1 MSGLAVFYTR
11 RMGQQREVA
20 DGLIEAFRR
29 DGAVCVR
36 GAFSSGD
43 LAQVEQAI
51 EQNLA
56 SPGERALIASRPDD
70 PGRFFEDFCN
80 WQRLPQIEAIVRTS
94 PASAIAGELMGAQ
107 RVRFYHDHVLVKEP
121 GTVQR
126 TPWHQDQPYYN
137 VNGAQTCSV
146 WLPVDPVP
154 RVSTLEFVAGSHLG
168 PWLMP
173 RTFMDNQAK
182 WFPDG
187 ALDELPDIE
196 NDRSGFEIIGWELDP
211 GDAVFFN
218 MLTLHCAGGVE
229 GPQRRR
235 ALSLR
240 FLGDDVTHA
249 PRAWTTSPDFPGLS
263 EELEAG
269 APLEHPL
276 FPVVWEREAREGR

>member
-1 MSGLAVFYTR
+1 MDEQLAV
-11 RMGQQREVA
+11 A
-20 DGLIEAFRR
+20 DDLVEAFRR
-29 DGAVCVR
+29 DGAVCIR
-36 GAFSSGD
+36 DAFSTQD
-43 LAQVEQAI
+43 LSFVEDAI

-56 SPGERALIASRPDD
+56 SPSERALLASRPDD

-80 WQRLPQIEAIVRTS
+80 WQRLPGIDVVMRTS
-94 PASAIAGELMGAQ
+94 PAAAIAGQLMGAD

-121 GTVQR
+121 GTTQR

-137 VNGAQTCSV
+137 IEGTQTCSV
-146 WLPVDPVP
+146 WLPVDPVS
-154 RVSTLEFVAGSHLG
+154 RAATLEFVVGSHLG

-196 NDRSGFEIIGWELDP
+196 ADRSAFEIIGWDLEP

-218 MLTLHCAGGVE
+218 MLTLHCSGGVE
-229 GPQRRR
+229 GPRRR
-235 ALSLR
+235 RVLSLR

-249 PRAWTTSPDFPGLS
+249 PRAWRTSPDFPGLA
-263 EELEAG
+263 EELPAG
-269 APLEHPL
+269 VPLEHPL
-276 FPVVWEREAREGR
+276 FPVVWESEFLAAR

>member
-1 MSGLAVFYTR
+1 MDESFAVP
-11 RMGQQREVA
+11 EDLVA
-20 DGLIEAFRR
+20 AYRR

-36 GAFSSGD
+36 GAFSAED
-43 LAQVEQAI
+43 LALVEEAI

-56 SPGERALIASRPDD
+56 APSERALVASRPDD

-80 WQRLPQIEAIVRTS
+80 WQRLPGIEVVMRTS
-94 PASAIAGELMGAQ
+94 PAAGIAGQLMGSEQ
-107 RVRFYHDHVLVKEP
+107 VRFYHDHVLVKEP
-121 GTVQR
+121 GTTQR

-137 VNGAQTCSV
+137 VEGTQTCSV
-146 WLPVDPVP
+146 WLPVDPVS
-154 RVSTLEFVAGSHLG
+154 RAATLEFVAGSHLG

-196 NDRSGFEIIGWELDP
+196 ADRSAFEIIGWELEP

-229 GPQRRR
+229 GPRRR
-235 ALSLR
+235 RVLSLR
-240 FLGDDVTHA
+240 FIGDDVTHA
-249 PRAWTTSPDFPGLS
+249 PRAWRTSPDFPGLS
-263 EELEAG
+263 EELPAG
-269 APLEHPL
+269 VPLDHPL
-276 FPVVWEREAREGR
+276 FPVVWEQGRERR

>member
-1 MSGLAVFYTR
+1 MGSPLAVPDHL
-11 RMGQQREVA
+11 A
-20 DGLIEAFRR
+20 DAFRR

-36 GAFSSGD
+36 DAFSVED
-43 LAQVEQAI
+43 LALAEEAI

-56 SPGERALIASRPDD
+56 APSERALVASRPDD

-80 WQRLPQIEAIVRTS
+80 WQRLAGIEAVMRTS
-94 PASAIAGELMGAQ
+94 PAAAIAGHLMGSEQ
-107 RVRFYHDHVLVKEP
+107 VRFYHDHVLVKEP
-121 GTVQR
+121 GTTQR

-137 VNGAQTCSV
+137 VEGSQTCSV
-146 WLPVDPVP
+146 WLPVDPVS
-154 RVSTLEFVAGSHLG
+154 RAATLEFVVGSHLG

-187 ALDELPDIE
+187 ALEELPDIE
-196 NDRSGFEIIGWELDP
+196 GDRSAFEIVGWELEP

-229 GPQRRR
+229 GPRRRR

-240 FLGDDVTHA
+240 FLGDDVRHA
-249 PRAWTTSPDFPGLS
+249 PRAWRTSPDFPGLA
-263 EELEAG
+263 EALPAG
-269 APLEHPL
+269 VPLDHPL
-276 FPVVWEREAREGR
+276 FPVVWEREAGRR